1 MRSTG
6 PLTRRRDEMP
16 DRADQYDYH
25 LPPRLIAQTPLEPRD
40 ASRLLVIHRSS
51 GRLEHRNFHD
61 IGDYLIPGDLLIA
74 NESRVIPAR
83 LYCRKVPTGGKVELL
98 LLSKRGERQWEA
110 LVGGRKVHVG
120 TELTIQGKNS
130 RVGARVVSVLESGG
144 RLIEFSTPVDSL
156 LEEIGI
162 VPLPPYIHEPLQDAE
177 RYQTIYARIQGSVA
191 APTAG
196 LHFTPLLIERL
207 RARGI
212 EFDFMTLHI
221 GLDTFR
227 PVTEEYIQ
235 DHRIHTEHGE
245 LSRAVAERI
254 NHAKAEGRRVI
265 AVGTTTV
272 RLLETAARTPTSD
285 TPEDKETAAETRAL
299 VKPFVGQ
306 TDLFI
311 YPGFEFRVI
320 DALITNFHLPRS
332 TLLMLVAAFAGKK
345 LMAHAYREAI
355 ERSYRFYSF
364 GDASFII

>member
-1 MRSTG
+1 MHG
-6 PLTRRRDEMP
+6 NEMP
-16 DRADQYDYH
+16 NRADQYDYY
-25 LPPRLIAQTPLEPRD
+25 LPPNLIAQTPLEPRD
-40 ASRLLVIHRSS
+40 ASRLLVIDRTN
-51 GRLEHRNFHD
+51 GGLEHRHFHD
-61 IGDYLIPGDLLIA
+61 IGDYLVPGDLLIA

-110 LVGGRKVHVG
+110 LVGGRKVHIG
-120 TELTIQGKNS
+120 TALSIEGKNR
-130 RVGARVVSVLESGG
+130 RVEARVVSVLESGG

-156 LEEIGI
+156 LEEIGV
-162 VPLPPYIHEPLQDAE
+162 VPLPPYIHEPLQDVE
-177 RYQTIYARIQGSVA
+177 RYQTIYARTQGSVA

-196 LHFTPLLIERL
+196 LHFTPPLIERL

-227 PVTEEYIQ
+227 PVSEEYIQ

-245 LSRAVAERI
+245 LSPIVAERI

-272 RLLETAARTPTSD
+272 RLLETAVGTTGII
-285 TPEDKETAAETRAL
+285 
-299 VKPFVGQ
+299 KPFVGQ
-306 TDLFI
+306 TNLFI
-311 YPGFEFRVI
+311 YPGFKFRVI

-332 TLLMLVAAFAGKK
+332 TLLMLVAAFAGKE
-345 LMAHAYREAI
+345 LMDQAYREAI